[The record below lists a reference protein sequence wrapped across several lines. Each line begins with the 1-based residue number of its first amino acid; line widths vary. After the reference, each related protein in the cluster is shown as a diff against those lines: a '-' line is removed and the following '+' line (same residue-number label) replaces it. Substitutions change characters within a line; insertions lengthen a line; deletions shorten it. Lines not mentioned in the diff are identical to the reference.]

1 MGDPGFAKGGE
12 DGGFEGGEEGED
24 VVVVGVLVAGFDP
37 DDLAGSQ
44 GVVAGI
50 SCFYGGAEKCSG
62 VGINDYCGPGFEVVD
77 SLANEKRIVI
87 KVGGVHG
94 HVA

>member
-1 MGDPGFAKGGE
+1 MGYPGFAEGGE

-24 VVVVGVLVAGFDP
+24 VVVVGVLVTGFDP

-44 GVVAGI
+44 GIVAGI
-50 SCFYGGAEKCSG
+50 SCFNGGTEEGGG

-77 SLANEKRIVI
+77 GLADLERIVI
-87 KVGGVHG
+87 KGGGGHG
-94 HVA
+94 YVA